1 MEHNLKAEWIEKCAK
16 NYWEKVLKELC
27 SNKKPNAA
35 YYKKIIR
42 ARIEFVFFLV
52 GAYYGIDPKV
62 FLISKK
68 TSDTSK
74 PKWSNQIKKIAPEN
88 FREIKGMAYFLIKK
102 HYQYSYIVMAYS
114 TNHSPNWISTC
125 YHKYTSLSN
134 SENAIAEK
142 IISEQ
147 ITKYE
152 L

>member
-1 MEHNLKAEWIEKCAK
+1 
-16 NYWEKVLKELC
+16 VLKNLC
-27 SNKKPNAA
+27 SNPKPNAA

-68 TSDTSK
+68 NSRANG
-74 PKWSNQIKKIAPEN
+74 KWASQIKNIAPDN

-102 HYQYSYIVMAYS
+102 HYQYSYMVIAYS
-114 TNHSPNWISTC
+114 TNHSSNWISTC
-125 YHKYTSLSN
+125 YHKYASSKN

-147 ITKYE
+147 ITKCE